1 MKKSTLLIFF
11 LFGIFSY
18 LSAQQSGITLE
29 LFSSGFDSPLDL
41 QHAGDDRIFIVEQG
55 GKIKIIQPDGSI
67 NDIPF
72 LDIGSKISSSG
83 ERGLLGLAFHP
94 EYQDNGYFY
103 VNYTNLDGDTRV
115 VRYSVDPNNAD
126 LSLPNSDL
134 LIIGFDQPYANHN
147 GGHILFGADGFLGM
161 DGYLYIASGDGGS
174 GGDPD
179 RNAQNINSLL
189 GKILR
194 IDVDNPSNGENY
206 GIPTDNPFVGNP
218 DAKEEI
224 WAYGLRNPWRF
235 TVDGGLGTVIA
246 DVGQSEI
253 EEINWQSDNSAGLNY
268 GWRCYEGSQPYNTS
282 NCPPSGELTFPFA
295 EYSHTNGNCSIT
307 GGQIREVG
315 FPDIQILYFFADFCS
330 GLIGS
335 VDRENGWITEYG
347 NFPGN
352 WVSFGED
359 NSYNLYIIDITDGKI
374 FKIDTSPLSIDDSEM
389 DSGIK
394 IFPNPASEI
403 LTLQMLNDNIEE
415 IRIYDTKGVLVLNQ
429 TTLSASEISIP
440 IDNLTHGLYFVEIL
454 NNQGKSIRRKLIIE

>member
-1 MKKSTLLIFF
+1 MENSTLLIFF
-11 LFGIFSY
+11 LFGVFSY

-29 LFSSGFDSPLDL
+29 LFRSGFDSPLDL

-55 GKIKIIQPDGSI
+55 GHIKIIQADGSI
-67 NDIPF
+67 NETPF
-72 LDIGSKISSSG
+72 LDITSKISSGG
-83 ERGLLGLAFHP
+83 ERGLLGLAFHK

-126 LSLPNSDL
+126 LSLSNSDL
-134 LIIGFDQPYANHN
+134 VIIGFEQPYANHN
-147 GGHILFGADGFLGM
+147 GGHILFGP

-179 RNAQNINSLL
+179 GNAQNINSFL

-194 IDVDNPSNGENY
+194 INVDNPSNGKNY
-206 GIPTDNPFVGNP
+206 GIPSDNPFVGNP
-218 DAKEEI
+218 NAKEEI

-307 GGQIREVG
+307 GGLIREVG
-315 FPDIQILYFFADFCS
+315 FPDIQTLYFFADFCS

-359 NSYNLYIIDITDGKI
+359 NNDNFYIIDITDGEI
-374 FKIDTSPLSIDDSEM
+374 FKINLDPLSINDVDLESKLM
-389 DSGIK
+389 
-394 IFPNPASEI
+394 IFPNPTSEI
-403 LTLQMLNDNIEE
+403 LNVQMPNDNIEA
-415 IRIYDTKGVLVLNQ
+415 IKIYDTKGVLVLKQ
-429 TTLSASEISIP
+429 TTLSVSEISIP
-440 IDNLTHGLYFVEIL
+440 IDNLSKGFYFAEIL
-454 NNQGKSIRRKLIIE
+454 SDQGKSIRRKLIIE